1 MLTQN
6 EWNEKQRAKR
16 VQEFAPPS
24 SYEARIPQDA
34 NTLYFTTK
42 KLKSEKPK
50 EYNSVP
56 IQFEYD
62 IEKVHKNDPITDK
75 RKKGVE
81 VPPPVSYENTT
92 SVKKPNKMNMS
103 DSIEAG
109 LNYLKN
115 KEERKNKQS
124 NRKMF
129 DIL

>member
-16 VQEFAPPS
+16 VHEFAPPS
-24 SYEARIPQDA
+24 SYEARIPQDS

-50 EYNSVP
+50 EYKSVP

-62 IEKVHKNDPITDK
+62 IEKVHKNNPITDK

-81 VPPPVSYENTT
+81 VPPPMSYENTT
-92 SVKKPNKMNMS
+92 SVKKPNKMNIS

-115 KEERKNKQS
+115 KEERKDKQS
-124 NRKMF
+124 DRKMF